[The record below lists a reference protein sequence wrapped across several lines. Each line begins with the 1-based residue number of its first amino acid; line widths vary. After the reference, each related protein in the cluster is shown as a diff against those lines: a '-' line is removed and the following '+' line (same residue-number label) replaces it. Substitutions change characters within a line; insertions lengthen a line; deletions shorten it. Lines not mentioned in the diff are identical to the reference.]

1 MKIAVVE
8 ARFDHLQLMMC
19 EKARGTRHLLSKI
32 IPHPKYYYSSSP
44 MAINSSVSGY
54 NPNPAKQP
62 TDLRAI
68 FTVVGWVWLG
78 S

>member
-1 MKIAVVE
+1 
-8 ARFDHLQLMMC
+8 
-19 EKARGTRHLLSKI
+19 
-32 IPHPKYYYSSSP
+32 

-62 TDLRAI
+62 TDLRVI

-78 S
+78 SWEQLQVFTK